1 MIGALTLPPTGI
13 YTSPGVSGIYATNSV
28 FSVPSLT
35 SNNSWTYAGVTTFA
49 SQFVGRTAR
58 LYFRYRN
65 GNSGS
70 SFQGD
75 FAIDYIRLPN
85 NILYSGSSIQSFR
98 DFQYSTI
105 NTSLI
110 STAASSTWYSIGATT
125 STTGGRWNQNAGGT
139 PSSNTG
145 PSAAYSGNYYLYAET
160 SSPTA
165 FNQFMWLRSPS
176 ITISRNDYLF
186 HYHAY
191 GACVG
196 RIEVYVVLED

>member
-13 YTSPGVSGIYATNSV
+13 YTSPGVANLYATDSV
-28 FSVPSLT
+28 FSVFSLT
-35 SNNSWTYAGVTTFA
+35 SNTNWVFTGTRTFA

-85 NILYSGSSIQSFR
+85 GIIYNE
-98 DFQYSTI
+98 DFSTYQYSTI
-105 NTSLI
+105 NTVSI
-110 STAASSTWYSIGATT
+110 SVAVSSTWNNIGTTT
-125 STTGGRWNQNAGGT
+125 SSTGGRWNLRSGGT

-145 PSAAYSGNYYLYAET
+145 PSGAKSGTYYLYAET

-165 FNQFMWLRSPS
+165 FNQYMWLRSPS
-176 ITISRNDYLF
+176 VTITNNNYLF
-186 HYHAY
+186 HYNAY

-196 RIEVYVVLED
+196 NIWAFVVLED